1 MLVSSN
7 WWINWLLQLCYSFD
21 LKLPTIT
28 GSVLFSICF
37 LFEYEFVK
45 LKLWKIA
52 KFRIKFK
59 WSAKEEIR
67 VCARDFRVSI
77 HWLAL
82 NRQSLNSQFLSA
94 GREKTSKKTLF

>member
-1 MLVSSN
+1 VLVSSN
-7 WWINWLLQLCYSFD
+7 WWINWLLQLCYSLD
-21 LKLPTIT
+21 LKLPIIT
-28 GSVLFSICF
+28 GSVLFSICL

-67 VCARDFRVSI
+67 IDKLCSVLYNCRV
-77 HWLAL
+77 LY
-82 NRQSLNSQFLSA
+82 NNCC
-94 GREKTSKKTLF
+94 